1 MDSLKRWKN
10 DYSYL
15 CGGWLR
21 KLTDWVLKLWSAL
34 VGFVVIATSA
44 LQNTEA
50 TDRVGDSDDE
60 LGKKEELVKKM
71 MDRLTHQ
78 LMWFNEYIQA
88 KNRIISR
95 LKEKLHVQK
104 IDGKE
109 DDHVNDVTVTKK
121 NLHKIGRVDA
131 SEFEFIRILGTG
143 GFASVFLVQKKG
155 GADDGRLYAM
165 KVLENNSAVQND
177 NIQCTITELRVLDAI
192 CNHPFLT
199 TLHYVF
205 QTEYYLC
212 IVLDYMSGGDLYA
225 VSHDRGID
233 EYDVRIY
240 IGEIIMALEHL
251 HKLGVM
257 HRDVKLENILLDSG
271 GHAVLSDYG
280 LSRMFH
286 PGEERKARTW
296 CGTLLYMAPELIA
309 RSSAGYD
316 MAVDWWSLGIVTYEL
331 LTGRSPFER
340 PGNSDTDN
348 NKMHQR
354 IIAAEPRIPDNLS
367 LDAVDFL
374 SKLLVKNPEKR
385 LGGGNDDAEELKKH
399 PFLKGINWS
408 DLAQRK
414 IWAPFVHK
422 RKKKR
427 TDSNF
432 TDDSNLINPA
442 HIFDTLPS
450 KYKETYRRISCESQ
464 RVRSSEHGK
473 KHVTIQPTVES
484 HPNLRDHFSFEWIP
498 VTKIPETELNETQTV
513 RMSPDN
519 EKRRR
524 KSLLRAAKENI
535 ESLEAELF
543 QENCVQSRY
552 NEGNGRPKADLKD
565 VRERIMNLEVELNEP
580 NCLREGR
587 NRTNEMLQIDLRAAI
602 KRIEAL
608 KMELIETNCMEEIQP
623 GRIGRFKQT
632 AELRQK
638 AGSGLN

>member
-1 MDSLKRWKN
+1 MESLKRWKN

-34 VGFVVIATSA
+34 VGSA
-44 LQNTEA
+44 LQNTSSMSELHTERTEA
-50 TDRVGDSDDE
+50 TDRVSESDDE
-60 LGKKEELVKKM
+60 LWKKEELVKKM

-95 LKEKLHVQK
+95 LKEKLHVQR

-109 DDHVNDVTVTKK
+109 DDHTNEATVTENNVPKT
-121 NLHKIGRVDA
+121 GRVGA
-131 SEFEFIRILGTG
+131 SEFDFIRILGTG

-155 GADDGRLYAM
+155 GTDDGRLYAM

-212 IVLDYMSGGDLYA
+212 IVLDYMSGGDLFA
-225 VSHDRGID
+225 VSRDRGID

-251 HKLGVM
+251 HRLGVM

-271 GHAVLSDYG
+271 GHAVLSDFG
-280 LSRMFH
+280 LSKMFH

-340 PGNSDTDN
+340 PGNSETD

-374 SKLLVKNPEKR
+374 SKLLVKNPDKR
-385 LGGGNDDAEELKKH
+385 LGGGNDDAEELKRH

-408 DLAQRK
+408 DLSQRK

-422 RKKKR
+422 RTKKAA
-427 TDSNF
+427 DSTF

-450 KYKETYRRISCESQ
+450 KYNKTYKKISHVSQ
-464 RVRSSEHGK
+464 KDRHSEHEK
-473 KHVTIQPTVES
+473 SEVTFEPTSES
-484 HPNLRDHFSFEWIP
+484 RPKSRDHFSFECIP
-498 VTKIPETELNETQTV
+498 VAVKLNETEAV
-513 RMSPDN
+513 RMSPDK
-519 EKRRR
+519 EKRRW
-524 KSLLRAAKENI
+524 KSRLRVAKENI

-552 NEGNGRPKADLKD
+552 NEGNGRPKAGLKD

-587 NRTNEMLQIDLRAAI
+587 NKTNEMLQMDLRAAI
-602 KRIEAL
+602 ERIETL
-608 KMELIETNCMEEIQP
+608 KLELIETNCME
-623 GRIGRFKQT
+623 
-632 AELRQK
+632 
-638 AGSGLN
+638 